1 MDGANSSRGGKGHS
15 SAVGSHSYNSPMR
28 TIFVDFGNVIGFF
41 DHQRAIAKLSV
52 FTDVPPHELTLA
64 LYGSPLEEDY
74 ETGKIR
80 TSEYIRQAKLN
91 GRLTCSDSE
100 FQDAFVDIFWRN
112 DEVCDLLPKLKP
124 KYRLVLASNTNDAHY
139 RKYSAQFADVLKH
152 FDALCPSHY
161 AGHRKP
167 HREYFE
173 FCQRHTQNP
182 IRDCVFI
189 DDYPSNIEAAKAFGW
204 QTILYRPGQDL
215 AGKLKALGVEV

>member
-1 MDGANSSRGGKGHS
+1 MDGRDSRRGGLSG
-15 SAVGSHSYNSPMR
+15 SAALDLHSYNTPMR
-28 TIFVDFGNVIGFF
+28 TIYVDFGNVIGFF
-41 DHQRAIAKLSV
+41 DHQRAIAKLAA

-64 LYGSPLEEDY
+64 LYGSALEDDY

-80 TSEYIRQAKLN
+80 TSEYVRQAKLN
-91 GRLTCSDSE
+91 GRLTCSDE
-100 FQDAFVDIFWRN
+100 DFLAAFVDIFWRN
-112 DEVCDLLPKLKP
+112 DEVCDLLAKLKP

-139 RKYSAQFADVLKH
+139 RKYSQQFADVLMH
-152 FDALCPSHY
+152 FAALCPSHY

-173 FCQRHTQNP
+173 FCQRHTQAA

-204 QTILYRPGQDL
+204 QSILYRPGQDL
-215 AGKLKALGVEV
+215 AGKLKAVGVEV